1 MLTIPEFARPVLCSF
16 APVFYHPTY
25 QRFLVLLLAALL
37 TTGRRTV
44 SNLLRTA
51 AGLAKG
57 DASSFHRV
65 LSKRRWSTLAL
76 ARILARFILDHWVP
90 DGPVLVAG
98 DDTVDEH
105 RGAKVY
111 GKGCHRD
118 PVRSTHSYTA
128 FRWGHKWVVL
138 AILVQFPF
146 ATRAWALPV
155 LTALYHSPEK
165 AKKAKAPTAKPRRK
179 KAKAKDKTKVQAKE
193 RARRKSSAQA
203 RARAKPKTPKR
214 QTKAQLRRLHKTPSE
229 LMRQLVLV
237 LTHWFPDRQFVFAGD
252 GGYGTHALARF
263 AARRRRRNLTLVSL
277 FYANAAL
284 HDPPPVVVDKKNGR
298 PRKKGKKRPAPAAVV
313 AATESR
319 ERLEV
324 SWYGG
329 GRRPVEVVSGT
340 GHWYKA
346 GEGLVEVLWVFVHDL
361 TGTHRDSYLFSTD
374 PAMPVAQVI
383 ETYTGRWNIETTFQE
398 MRAYLGLETTRGRT
412 KNTVLRAAPCLFGLY
427 SVVALL
433 YAALPAETTAEATVN
448 YRGKAVVTFSDAIS
462 AVRRQLWLEGVF
474 ESHGQTEVFRN
485 LPRSLQAVLLAAL
498 APAA

>member
-1 MLTIPEFARPVLCSF
+1 MLTIPEFAQPVLGLF
-16 APVFYHPTY
+16 APAFYHPTY
-25 QRFLVLLLAALL
+25 QRVLVLLLAAVL

-51 AGLAKG
+51 AGLARG

-65 LSKRRWSTLAL
+65 LSRRRWSTLAL
-76 ARILARFILDHWVP
+76 ARILTRFILEHWVP
-90 DGPVLVAG
+90 DGPVLLVG
-98 DDTVDEH
+98 DDSVDEH

-128 FRWGHKWVVL
+128 FRWGHQWVVL

-155 LTALYHSPEK
+155 LSALYHSPEK
-165 AKKAKAPTAKPRRK
+165 A
-179 KAKAKDKTKVQAKE
+179 AKAKSPAVRRRRNKAKDQTRVQAKR
-193 RARRKSSAQA
+193 RAGRKASARAQA
-203 RARAKPKTPKR
+203 EAPKK
-214 QTKAQLRRLHKTPSE
+214 TKAQSRRQHKTPSE
-229 LMRQLVLV
+229 LMRQLLVV
-237 LTHWFPDRQFVFAGD
+237 LTHWFPERRFVFAGD

-284 HDPPPVVVDKKNGR
+284 HDPPPVVVGKRPSHR
-298 PRKKGKKRPAPAAVV
+298 PRKKGAKRPTPEAVV
-313 AATESR
+313 AAAEQR

-329 GRRPVEVVSGT
+329 GRRTVEVVSGT
-340 GHWYKA
+340 GHWHKS
-346 GEGLVEVLWVFVHDL
+346 GEGLVEVLWVYVHDL

-374 PAMPVAQVI
+374 PTMPVAQVI
-383 ETYTGRWNIETTFQE
+383 ATYTGRWNIETTFQE

-412 KNTVLRAAPCLFGLY
+412 KHTVLRAAPCLFGLY

-433 YAALPAETTAEATVN
+433 YAVLPADGAATEATVS
-448 YRGKAVVTFSDAIS
+448 YRGKGAVTFSDAIS
-462 AVRRQLWLEGVF
+462 VVRRQLWLEGVF
-474 ESHGQTEVFRN
+474 ESHGQTEAFRN
-485 LPRSLQAVLLAAL
+485 LPRPLQAVLLAAL

>member
-1 MLTIPEFARPVLCSF
+1 MLTLPDFAQPLLSLFV
-16 APVFYHPTY
+16 PVFYHPTY
-25 QRFLVLLLAALL
+25 QRFLVLLLAAVL
-37 TTGRRTV
+37 TTGRRNV

-57 DASSFHRV
+57 DPSSFHRV

-76 ARILARFILDHWVP
+76 ARILTRFILDRWVP
-90 DGPVLVAG
+90 QGPVLLAG

-138 AILVQFPF
+138 AILVPFPF
-146 ATRAWALPV
+146 AARAWALPV
-155 LTALYHSPEK
+155 LAALYHSP
-165 AKKAKAPTAKPRRK
+165 KKAAKSKAPAPRRRRK
-179 KAKAKDKTKVQAKE
+179 KAKDKTRHQAKQ
-193 RARRKSSAQA
+193 RAGRKVAAQA
-203 RARAKPKTPKR
+203 KAKAKAPKKKTQAQWRR
-214 QTKAQLRRLHKTPSE
+214 QHKTPSE
-229 LMRQLVLV
+229 LMRQLLLV
-237 LTHWFPDRQFVFAGD
+237 LIHWFPDRQFVFAGD
-252 GGYGTHALARF
+252 GGYGTHALARS

-284 HDPPPVVVDKKNGR
+284 HDPPPVVVGKANGR
-298 PRKKGKKRPAPAAVV
+298 PRKKGKKRLAPAAVV
-313 AATESR
+313 AAAESR

-329 GRRPVEVVSGT
+329 GRRTVEVVSGT

-361 TGTHRDSYLFSTD
+361 TGTHRDSYFFSTD
-374 PAMPVAQVI
+374 PAMAVARVI

-433 YAALPAETTAEATVN
+433 YAELPAETTGEVTVS
-448 YRGKAVVTFSDAIS
+448 YRGKAAVTFSDAIS

-474 ESHGQTEVFRN
+474 ESHGQREVFRN
-485 LPRSLQAVLLAAL
+485 LPRPLQAVLLAAL

>member
-1 MLTIPEFARPVLCSF
+1 MLTLPEFAQPVLGLFS
-16 APVFYHPTY
+16 PVFYHPTY
-25 QRFLVLLLAALL
+25 QRFLVLLLAAVL

-51 AGLAKG
+51 AGLARG

-65 LSKRRWSTLAL
+65 LSKRRWSTLSL
-76 ARILARFILDHWVP
+76 ARILTRFILEHWAP
-90 DGPVLVAG
+90 EGPVLVAG

-155 LTALYHSPEK
+155 LSALYHSPEK
-165 AKKAKAPTAKPRRK
+165 ATKSKAQAPRRRRQ
-179 KAKAKDKTKVQAKE
+179 KAKDKTRVQANQ
-193 RARRKSSAQA
+193 RAGRKASAQA
-203 RARAKPKTPKR
+203 KAPRKK
-214 QTKAQLRRLHKTPSE
+214 TKAQARRSHKTPSE
-229 LMRQLVLV
+229 LMRQLLLV
-237 LTHWFPDRQFVFAGD
+237 LTHWFPERRFVFAGD

-263 AARRRRRNLTLVSL
+263 AARRRRHNLTLVSL

-284 HDPPPVVVDKKNGR
+284 HDPPPVVVGKRPSHR
-298 PRKKGKKRPAPAAVV
+298 PRKKGAKRPTPAAVV
-313 AATESR
+313 TATEQR
-319 ERLEV
+319 KRLEV

-329 GRRPVEVVSGT
+329 GHRTVEVVSGT
-340 GHWYKA
+340 GHWHKS
-346 GEGLVEVLWVFVHDL
+346 GEGRVEVLWVYVHDL
-361 TGTHRDSYLFSTD
+361 TGTHRDTYLFSTD
-374 PAMPVAQVI
+374 PTMPVAQVI
-383 ETYTGRWNIETTFQE
+383 ATYTGRWNIETTFQE

-427 SVVALL
+427 TVVALL
-433 YAALPAETTAEATVN
+433 YAALPAQATTEVTVS
-448 YRGKAVVTFSDAIS
+448 YRGKAAVTFSDAIS
-462 AVRRQLWLEGVF
+462 MVRRQLWLEGVF
-474 ESHGQTEVFRN
+474 ERPGQTEAFRN
-485 LPRSLQAVLLAAL
+485 LPRPLQAVLLAAL

>member
-1 MLTIPEFARPVLCSF
+1 MLTIPEFARPVLSVF
-16 APVFYHPTY
+16 APAFYDPTY
-25 QRFLVLLLAALL
+25 QRFVILLLAAVL

-65 LSKRRWSTLAL
+65 LSKRRWSPLTL

-90 DGPVLVAG
+90 EGPVLLAG

-155 LTALYHSPEK
+155 LSALYHSPEK
-165 AKKAKAPTAKPRRK
+165 AAKSKAKAPRRRRK
-179 KAKAKDKTKVQAKE
+179 KAKDQTRVQAKQ
-193 RARRKSSAQA
+193 RAGRRASARAQA
-203 RARAKPKTPKR
+203 KAKTAKKE
-214 QTKAQLRRLHKTPSE
+214 TKAQRRRRHKTPSE
-229 LMRQLVLV
+229 LMRQLLVV
-237 LTHWFPDRQFVFAGD
+237 LTHWFPERRFVFAGD

-284 HDPPPVVVDKKNGR
+284 HEPPPVVVGKKNGR
-298 PRKKGKKRPAPAAVV
+298 PRKKGDKRPTPEAVV
-313 AATESR
+313 AAAEVR

-329 GRRPVEVVSGT
+329 GRRTVEVVSGT
-340 GHWYKA
+340 GHWHKS
-346 GEGLVEVLWVFVHDL
+346 GEGLVEVVWVYVHDL

-374 PAMPVAQVI
+374 PAMPAARVI
-383 ETYTGRWNIETTFQE
+383 ETYTRRWNIETTFQE

-433 YAALPAETTAEATVN
+433 YATLPAEAPAGVTVSYHGKTT
-448 YRGKAVVTFSDAIS
+448 VTFSDAIS
-462 AVRRQLWLEGVF
+462 AVRRQLWLEGVL
-474 ESHGQTEVFRN
+474 ESHGQTEAFRN
-485 LPRSLQAVLLAAL
+485 LPRPLQAVLLAAL

>member
-1 MLTIPEFARPVLCSF
+1 MLTIPEFAQPVLGLL
-16 APVFYHPTY
+16 APAFSSPTY
-25 QRFLVLLLAALL
+25 QRFLVLVLAAIL

-44 SNLLRTA
+44 ANLLRTA

-65 LSKRRWSTLAL
+65 RSRRRWSTLAL
-76 ARILARFILDHWVP
+76 ARILARFLLEHWVP
-90 DGPVLVAG
+90 EGPVLIAG

-155 LTALYHSPEK
+155 LAALYHSPEK
-165 AKKAKAPTAKPRRK
+165 LTRSKAPATRRRRK
-179 KAKAKDKTKVQAKE
+179 TKAKDKARVQAKQ
-193 RARRKSSAQA
+193 RAGRKAQA
-203 RARAKPKTPKR
+203 QSRAKTRGPKTTEAQRRR
-214 QTKAQLRRLHKTPSE
+214 QHKTPSE
-229 LMRQLVLV
+229 LMRQLLLV

-277 FYANAAL
+277 FYADAAL
-284 HDPPPVVVDKKNGR
+284 HDPPPAVVGKRPSHR
-298 PRKKGKKRPAPAAVV
+298 PRKKGDKRPAPAAVV
-313 AATESR
+313 AATEQR

-329 GRRPVEVVSGT
+329 GRRTVEVVSGT
-340 GHWYKA
+340 GHWHKS
-346 GEGLVEVLWVFVHDL
+346 GEGLVEVVWVYVHDL

-374 PAMPVAQVI
+374 PTMPVARVI
-383 ETYTGRWNIETTFQE
+383 ETYTRRWNIETTFQE

-412 KNTVLRAAPCLFGLY
+412 KNTVLRAAPCLLGLY

-433 YAALPAETTAEATVN
+433 YAALPAEATREVTVD
-448 YRGKAVVTFSDAIS
+448 YRGKAAVTFSDAIS
-462 AVRRQLWLEGVF
+462 VVRRQLWLEGVL
-474 ESHGQTEVFRN
+474 ESHGQTEAFRN

>member
-1 MLTIPEFARPVLCSF
+1 MLTLPEFARPVLSSF

-25 QRFLVLLLAALL
+25 QRFLVLLLAAVL

-51 AGLAKG
+51 AGLAHG

-90 DGPVLVAG
+90 EGPVSLAG

-138 AILVQFPF
+138 AILVRFPF
-146 ATRAWALPV
+146 ATRAWALPI

-165 AKKAKAPTAKPRRK
+165 ATKAEAPAAKPRRK
-179 KAKAKDKTKVQAKE
+179 KAKDKTKVQAKE
-193 RARRKSSAQA
+193 RARREAS
-203 RARAKPKTPKR
+203 RAKAKAKAPKKM
-214 QTKAQLRRLHKTPSE
+214 TKSQVRRRHKTPSE
-229 LMRQLVLV
+229 LMRQLLSI
-237 LTHWFPDRQFVFAGD
+237 LTHWFPGRQFVFAGD

-263 AARRRRRNLTLVSL
+263 AARRRRRDLTLVSL

-284 HDPPPVVVDKKNGR
+284 HEPPPVVVGKKNGR
-298 PRKKGKKRPAPAAVV
+298 PRKKGDKRPTPEAVV
-313 AATESR
+313 AAAAER
-319 ERLEV
+319 QRLEV

-329 GRRPVEVVSGT
+329 GRRTVEVVSGT
-340 GHWYKA
+340 GHWHKS
-346 GEGLVEVLWVFVHDL
+346 GEGLVEVTWVFVHDL

-374 PAMPVAQVI
+374 PAMEAARVI
-383 ETYTGRWNIETTFQE
+383 ATYTGRWSIETMFQE
-398 MRAYLGLETTRGRT
+398 MRAYLGLETTRGWSRA
-412 KNTVLRAAPCLFGLY
+412 TVLRAAPCLFGLY

-433 YAALPAETTAEATVN
+433 YAALPAGATAEGAVS
-448 YRGKAVVTFSDAIS
+448 YRGKAEVTFSDAIG
-462 AVRRQLWLEGVF
+462 AVRRRLWREGVF
-474 ESHGQTEVFRN
+474 ESHGQPEVLEN
-485 LPRSLQAVLLAAL
+485 LPLVLREVILAAL